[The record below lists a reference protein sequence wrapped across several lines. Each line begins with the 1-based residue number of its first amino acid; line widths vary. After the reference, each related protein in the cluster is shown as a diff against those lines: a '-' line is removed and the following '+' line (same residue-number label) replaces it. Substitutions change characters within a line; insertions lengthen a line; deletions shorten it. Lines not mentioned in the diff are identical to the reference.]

1 MRELALARTVAG
13 QQLTELLRVVHG
25 RFLERV
31 VPFRVFTVAVAL
43 GLTVVVAL
51 STLRAAQLG
60 DELSGLG
67 MGVGLS
73 MQILTLVVQNTFPGA
88 IVGTALVRALTD
100 GGPQDVGTLT
110 RELAAGTVREG

>member
-51 STLRAAQLG
+51 FSDWNNTTLYARWLGAPPTRCADPRGSCSTRRTASTGRSDTSLKSRTGWPL
-60 DELSGLG
+60 
-67 MGVGLS
+67 MR
-73 MQILTLVVQNTFPGA
+73 
-88 IVGTALVRALTD
+88 IVG
-100 GGPQDVGTLT
+100 
-110 RELAAGTVREG
+110 